1 MPYLEHLATSWH
13 STHRCTEEQL
23 VGMEVPP
30 LAARQT
36 PRPEHQA
43 ETTARLAVLGAR
55 SAVSL
60 VLGGRARGPT
70 HPEQGSLFCAD
81 GSQDI
86 REAVLF

>member
-1 MPYLEHLATSWH
+1 MLYLEHLATSWR

-23 VGMEVPP
+23 V
-30 LAARQT
+30 AARQT

-43 ETTARLAVLGAR
+43 ETAPRLAVLGAR

-60 VLGGRARGPT
+60 VLGGQARGPT
-70 HPEQGSLFCAD
+70 HPERGSLFCAD